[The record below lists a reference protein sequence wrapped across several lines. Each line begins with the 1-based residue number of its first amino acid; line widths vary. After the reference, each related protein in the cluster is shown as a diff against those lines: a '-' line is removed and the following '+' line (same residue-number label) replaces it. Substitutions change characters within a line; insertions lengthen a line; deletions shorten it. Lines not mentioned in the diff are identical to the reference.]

1 MAESID
7 WDFIASLEGK
17 GVTTGYVPDAAGSNS
32 GVTIATGFDLGQRNE
47 TDLTN
52 LGLSSGLV
60 TKLKPYLGKK
70 GKTAADFLKDNPL
83 TVTETE
89 AAEID
94 KAVKSQNVPALKQKY
109 LNSSDNTA
117 NVIFDDL
124 PSQAQTVIASVSF
137 QYGDLSSKAPK
148 FWTAATSQNW
158 EETVKILRNFQDKY
172 PTRRNKEADLLDQI
186 IKHEESLWKL
196 LPIIGWWF
204 VFLIIFAGVACEK
217 GLTQT
222 KTIIYDEKL
231 AAAYKNY
238 DASIAQK
245 RQKLEFE
252 SGAGVSNCTEY
263 WRESEKSEIKEEV
276 ANMLYSSEYMTC
288 DALKILKKSAGSDKV
303 SSESKSKTNY
313 GQEIYSRL
321 DLKSFPSSLG
331 PRLDDKATFENQK
344 EEMLPKIKPLAV
356 VSNIKDWN
364 FAVSVIAE
372 TDVNNNQKTDLIVW
386 IVDEAKEGNYR
397 SYSTYIIYDVE
408 NQGLLKARKLQ

>member
-52 LGLSSGLV
+52 LGLSSALV
-60 TKLKPYLGKK
+60 TKFKPYLGKK
-70 GKTAADFLKDNPL
+70 GKDAADFLKTNPL
-83 TVTETE
+83 TVTDAE
-89 AAEID
+89 ATEID
-94 KAVKSQNVPALKQKY
+94 NAVRAQKVPALKQKY
-109 LNSSDNTA
+109 LNSPDNTA

-148 FWTAATSQNW
+148 FWTAVSAQNW
-158 EETVKILRNFQDKY
+158 EESVKILRNFQDKY

-186 IKHEESLWKL
+186 IKHEESMWKL

-217 GLTQT
+217 GLSQT

-231 AAAYKNY
+231 AEAYKNY
-238 DASIAQK
+238 ETSIAQK
-245 RQKLEFE
+245 RPKLSFE
-252 SGAGVSNCTEY
+252 SGGEVSNCTEY

-276 ANMLYSSEYMTC
+276 VNMVYHSEYMIC
-288 DALKILKKSAGSDKV
+288 DALKILKKSASSDKV
-303 SSESKSKTNY
+303 SSESKSKVNY

-331 PRLDDKATFENQK
+331 PRLDDKSTFESQK
-344 EEMLPKIKPLAV
+344 ENMLPKIKPLAV
-356 VSNIKDWN
+356 ISDTKDWN

-372 TDVNNNQKTDLIVW
+372 TDVNNNQKTDLIVS
-386 IVDEAKEGNYR
+386 IVDEAKVGNYR
-397 SYSTYIIYDVE
+397 SYSTYIIYDIE
-408 NQGLLKARKLQ
+408 NRGLLKAQKFQ